1 MNMLK
6 SNVQNERETK
16 TSPWTEKDKMNL
28 IQLYP
33 YKTNKELCEILEKT
47 DGQLRG
53 MKSHLGLNKKFKPL
67 TLKEKEEIEK
77 FYKNNPNEMNL
88 EEFSKKLGRQKTS
101 ISRYARKIG
110 LTKYNRKF
118 SKQSIEKMKNSLSI
132 YRETDTYKNIVLKS
146 QTSLL
151 KYYAQNEH
159 PRGMLNKHHTDYT
172 KNKMSKSHIELSK
185 KMTYEEKHKI
195 AMKAVET
202 KRKTGGFHTTSN
214 AYSRC
219 KGGYRND
226 LNQYFRSAW
235 EANIARLLNHFN
247 IIWKYEIKRFNFDKE
262 VSGVISYQPDFY
274 LPQYDIW
281 IEVKGWMDAKSIKRL
296 ELFEKYFPCE
306 YKKLFLIDEKV
317 YNDLNK
323 IYASSIKNWEHK
335 GKYLKTGYDKE
346 NPRTEIEVVTH
357 D

>member
-1 MNMLK
+1 MLK
-6 SNVQNERETK
+6 SNVQNERKTK
-16 TSPWTEKDKMNL
+16 TRPWTKKDKMNL
-28 IQLYP
+28 IKLYP

-53 MKSHLGLNKKFKPL
+53 MKSNLGLNQKFKPL
-67 TLKEKEEIEK
+67 TIKEKEEIEK

-88 EEFSKKLGRQKTS
+88 EEFSQKLGRQKTS
-101 ISRYARKIG
+101 ISRYARKLG
-110 LTKYNRKF
+110 LTKHNREF
-118 SKQSIEKMKNSLSI
+118 SEQSIEKLKNSLCI
-132 YRETDTYKNIVLKS
+132 YRETDTYKNNVLKS

-151 KYYAQNEH
+151 TYYAQNEH

-172 KNKMSKSHIELSK
+172 KNKMSKSHIEISK

-195 AMKAVET
+195 AMKGVET
-202 KRKTGGFHTTSN
+202 KRKTGGFQTTSN

-219 KGGYRND
+219 KGGYRKD

-247 IIWKYEIKRFNFDKE
+247 IIWEYEIKRFNFDKE

-281 IEVKGWMDAKSIKRL
+281 IEVKGWLDDKSIKRL
-296 ELFEKYFPCE
+296 ELFEKYFSCE
-306 YKKLFLIDEKV
+306 YKKLLLIDEKV
-317 YNDLNK
+317 YNILNT
-323 IYASSIKNWEHK
+323 IYASSIDNWEHK
-335 GKYLKTGYDKE
+335 GTYLKTGYEKKIQE
-346 NPRTEIEVVTH
+346 QKLR
-357 D
+357 